1 MLDLNLA
8 LKLQTSLLRTMAE
21 SQLGIVVLA
30 AGEARR
36 FGACKQLAEF
46 QSKPLL
52 QHVVDAALP
61 LPHKRLL
68 IITGKYDQE
77 IRTASEGG
85 LFRDAELVYNPDW
98 LEGMS
103 SSIRLGCQLL
113 GSDCDQLLVLLSDQI
128 LISTNELDALISA
141 ADSTNIACAGF
152 SETLGPPAVFGRSFY
167 PALRSLNTQNGAKR
181 ILTNPDNRVRVI
193 PMASAGWDVD
203 TPKDLE
209 NLVDVGSYTFGN

>member
-1 MLDLNLA
+1 
-8 LKLQTSLLRTMAE
+8 MAE
-21 SQLGIVVLA
+21 SQLGIVILA

-36 FGACKQLAEF
+36 FGGCKQLAEF
-46 QSKPLL
+46 QNKPLL
-52 QHVVDAALP
+52 KHAVDAALP
-61 LPHKRLL
+61 LPHKRLM

-85 LFRDAELVYNPDW
+85 LFQGAELVYNPDW

-103 SSIRLGCQLL
+103 SSIRLGCQLIE
-113 GSDCDQLLVLLSDQI
+113 SECDQLLVLLSDQI
-128 LISTNELDALISA
+128 LVSTNELEALVSA

-167 PALRSLNTQNGAKR
+167 PALRSLNVQNGAKQ
-181 ILTNPDNRVRVI
+181 ILTNPDNHVRVV

-209 NLVDVGSYTFGN
+209 NLSDVSSYIFGN

>member
-1 MLDLNLA
+1 M
-8 LKLQTSLLRTMAE
+8 TE
-21 SQLGIVVLA
+21 SRLGILILA

-36 FGACKQLAEF
+36 FGGCKQLAKF
-46 QSKPLL
+46 QNKSLL

-77 IRTASEGG
+77 IRKASEGG

-98 LEGMS
+98 LEGMN
-103 SSIRLGCQLL
+103 SSIRLGCQLIE
-113 GSDCDQLLVLLSDQI
+113 SECNQLLVLLSDQI
-128 LISTNELDALISA
+128 LISTDELDALVSA
-141 ADSTNIACAGF
+141 ADSTNITCAGF

-167 PALRSLNTQNGAKR
+167 PALRSLDAENGAKR

-193 PMASAGWDVD
+193 PMASAGWDID
-203 TPKDLE
+203 TPEDLE
-209 NLVDVGSYTFGN
+209 NLANVGSYTFGN